1 MTRTAFTAAEA
12 AQLTAAEVAQLLA
25 AITEYLNLPP
35 DTHPQQL
42 PGIAREI
49 STKLI
54 EQNSKVARLEPLAT
68 GLREACKLA
77 SEANRE
83 LVETNRSLLAK
94 LNAIR
99 SDVTAGPFLVVT
111 DWTTVAT
118 FDEACRRAGQVVSN
132 KLEPAALAIV
142 AKPAAISRTT
152 HTTDTDPAAI
162 AEWFAE

>member
-1 MTRTAFTAAEA
+1 MIRTELTAAEA
-12 AQLTAAEVAQLLA
+12 AQLINAIAEA
-25 AITEYLNLPP
+25 LNLPP
-35 DTHPQQL
+35 DAHPHQL
-42 PGIAREI
+42 PEFARGI
-49 STKLI
+49 SLSLI
-54 EQNSKVARLEPLAT
+54 EQNSKVAQLEPLTT
-68 GLREACKLA
+68 GLRETCKLA

-83 LVETNRSLLAK
+83 LIETNRSLLAQ

-99 SDVTAGPFLVVT
+99 SDVTAGPFLIVT

-132 KLEPAALAIV
+132 KLNRDSLAIV
-142 AKPAAISRTT
+142 ARPAALCRTT